1 MKRYVLTAIFA
12 FSLAIIASAQVRV
25 TGRVMALF
33 PSSGGAG
40 GGPKPV
46 SDVIV
51 KLVSGTKTLAFTSS
65 NAKGEYS
72 IILAT
77 DEHGRTR
84 KDESEKV
91 RESLMLTFTH
101 ISYEKESLPLPP
113 PKGGGKPIV
122 LDMVLTPKAVSL
134 KEVTVKPDPLRQRGD
149 TLTHNLASFLGKGDV
164 TLEDGLKRLPG
175 VDVAQSGAISYM
187 GKPISQFNIEG
198 MDLLGGKYNLAT
210 RNIPADYVTNVEIV
224 RNHHSRR
231 VEKDVP
237 SNEVSMNIKLS
248 KKAKF
253 KPFGQEEI
261 GVGRQAHP
269 SPPQGRDVELPNSA
283 SISNQTSPP
292 SEGLG
297 EAFVSLLG
305 ATGMMFTEKFQTICS
320 LKGGNYKGFARAD
333 MIDHFGGSDVTTPAT
348 SLFGGFDGGAPPQG
362 EYLYQRNGMATL
374 NGIHKLDSATTVK
387 VNADYSYH
395 RATHD
400 ISQSSTYLAG
410 DGSYV
415 TVSEQTSPL
424 TKVHLPKLTMNYLKN
439 ADRVYLSE
447 TFVLKGKFEQNE
459 GDVLANGQQ
468 IEQRRKTSSFEV
480 GNDLFWMGR
489 TEKGT
494 RRHVNASVSFKRT
507 PTLRL
512 TFSPLPTSPLG
523 EESIDAGLSTFPP
536 GGDERGA
543 VQTAQSST
551 LTMNVGS
558 SFQIPIGKTF
568 RLSLPVRVNAMYD
581 DVETERIAPSP
592 TSPLG
597 EESIDTG
604 HSTFPPRGDERGAIS
619 GWSLTPS
626 VNPGFEIHSRNRRFY
641 LSAGLGAALKG
652 LYYNRRNSESH
663 PSSLE
668 DGRVVTEEGKAN
680 KMNYTKPVLN
690 PSMGINYTFSANS
703 KLSFSTGYTTSIGDM
718 MTLLTEPM
726 QVDYRTVRTSSGIIG
741 ESNTWHTSGDW
752 KWQLPMQYFTLSL
765 AATHSEGRRNT
776 LYSQSVSGIDIS
788 SSALQRDTRSRST
801 NFSVSSTK
809 NFPSLFAKLGAD
821 ATYGFGD
828 SEQAISSPTG
838 GGQEG
843 ANIIKIRSNNYN
855 LHGNAAVTPVPWLE
869 LRYDIRYGW
878 SRSSLTPDPSPKGEG
893 SDYSQDENE
902 AASLSTPL
910 STRRGAG
917 GEALTSL
924 SHSGA
929 IHIFP
934 IAALDLSLDYDHVR
948 RQLPPSRGDE
958 RGAYKRMS
966 LFNASAQYKWK
977 QCVLRLEL
985 TNLLNQRHY
994 AYTVFD
1000 GINTYTYD
1008 YALCGRT
1015 AMLRVT
1021 FKL

>member
-1 MKRYVLTAIFA
+1 MKRLLYIILCVVLAE
-12 FSLAIIASAQVRV
+12 SASAQVRV
-25 TGRVMALF
+25 TGRVIDLQN
-33 PSSGGAG
+33 
-40 GGPKPV
+40 KPV

-72 IILAT
+72 LELKSAPSGEVT
-77 DEHGRTR
+77 
-84 KDESEKV
+84 
-91 RESLMLTFTH
+91 LQFTH
-101 ISYEKESLPLPP
+101 ISYKKESERLTLKQSGITNPLQR
-113 PKGGGKPIV
+113 KV
-122 LDMVLTPKAVSL
+122 DMILTPKSISL
-134 KEVTVKPDPLRQRGD
+134 KEVTVKPDPLRQKGD

-187 GKPISQFNIEG
+187 GKPIAQFNIEG
-198 MDLLGGKYNLAT
+198 LDLLGGKYNLAT

-224 RNHHSRR
+224 RNHHNRR
-231 VEKDVP
+231 VERDVP

-253 KPFGQEEI
+253 KPFGQEEA
-261 GVGRQAHP
+261 GAGYMEDGDDRLQA
-269 SPPQGRDVELPNSA
+269 
-283 SISNQTSPP
+283 
-292 SEGLG
+292 
-297 EAFVSLLG
+297 LLG
-305 ATGMMFTEKFQTICS
+305 VTGMMFTEKFQTICS

-400 ISQSSTYLAG
+400 IGQSSTYLSG

-447 TFVLKGKFEQNE
+447 TFVIKGKFEQNE
-459 GDVLANGQQ
+459 GDVVANGSLV
-468 IEQRRKTSSFEV
+468 EQRRKTSSFEV

-494 RRHVNASVSFKRT
+494 RRHVNASVSFRRT

-512 TFSPLPTSPLG
+512 SFVNDG
-523 EESIDAGLSTFPP
+523 QGY
-536 GGDERGA
+536 G
-543 VQTAQSST
+543 QTAQSST

-558 SFQIPIGKTF
+558 SFNIPIGKTF

-581 DVETERIAPSP
+581 DVETYRVA
-592 TSPLG
+592 TG
-597 EESIDTG
+597 EVNHIK
-604 HSTFPPRGDERGAIS
+604 
-619 GWSLTPS
+619 GWSFTPS

-652 LYYNRRNSESH
+652 LYYNK
-663 PSSLE
+663 L
-668 DGRVVTEEGKAN
+668 
-680 KMNYTKPVLN
+680 NYTKPVLN

-703 KLSFSTGYTTSIGDM
+703 KLQFSTGYTTQIGDM

-765 AATHSEGRRNT
+765 AATHSEGKRNT
-776 LYSQSVSGIDIS
+776 LYSQNVSGIDIS

-828 SEQAISSPTG
+828 SEQAITST
-838 GGQEG
+838 EG
-843 ANIIKIRSNNYN
+843 AADIIKIRSNNYN

-869 LRYDIRYGW
+869 LRYDIRYSW
-878 SRSSLTPDPSPKGEG
+878 SRSRYSEESNTTTSLT
-893 SDYSQDENE
+893 
-902 AASLSTPL
+902 
-910 STRRGAG
+910 
-917 GEALTSL
+917 
-924 SHSGA
+924 HSGA
-929 IHIFP
+929 IHVFP
-934 IAALDLSLDYDHVR
+934 IATLDLSLDYDHVR
-948 RQLPPSRGDE
+948 RQITTDQ
-958 RGAYKRMS
+958 YKNMS

-985 TNLLNQRHY
+985 TNLLNQRSY
-994 AYTVFD
+994 AYTLFD

-1015 AMLRVT
+1015 ALLRLT

>member
-1 MKRYVLTAIFA
+1 MKRLLYIILYVA
-12 FSLAIIASAQVRV
+12 LAASASAQRLRVGEQSSGLVLV
-25 TGRVMALF
+25 TGRVMALS
-33 PSSGGAG
+33 PSSEGAG
-40 GGPKPV
+40 GGLKPV

-72 IILAT
+72 LELKSAPN
-77 DEHGRTR
+77 
-84 KDESEKV
+84 SEV
-91 RESLMLTFTH
+91 TLQFTH
-101 ISYEKESLPLPP
+101 ISYEKESERMTLRD
-113 PKGGGKPIV
+113 KFTK
-122 LDMVLTPKAVSL
+122 LDMILTPKSISL

-187 GKPISQFNIEG
+187 GKPISQFSIEG

-237 SNEVSMNIKLS
+237 SNEVSINIKLS

-261 GVGRQAHP
+261 GIGMQAHP

-283 SISNQTSPP
+283 PISNQTSPP

-333 MIDHFGGSDVTTPAT
+333 MTDHFGGSDVTTPAT

-362 EYLYQRNGMATL
+362 EYLYQRNGMSTL

-400 ISQSSTYLAG
+400 ISQSSTYLSG

-424 TKVHLPKLTMNYLKN
+424 TKVHLPKLTMNYQKN

-447 TFVLKGKFEQNE
+447 TFVIKGKFEQNE
-459 GDVLANGQQ
+459 GDVVANGSLV
-468 IEQRRKTSSFEV
+468 EQRRKTSSFEV

-507 PTLRL
+507 PTLKLSFVGAR
-512 TFSPLPTSPLG
+512 TTS
-523 EESIDAGLSTFPP
+523 SANDAGGSPALL
-536 GGDERGA
+536 
-543 VQTAQSST
+543 QTAQSST

-558 SFQIPIGKTF
+558 SFNIPIGKTF

-581 DVETERIAPSP
+581 KIKTWRASPSP
-592 TSPLG
+592 SQGGGVELQKSDDSSASSGNQTSPPWEGLG
-597 EESIDTG
+597 EAL
-604 HSTFPPRGDERGAIS
+604 R
-619 GWSLTPS
+619 GWSFTPTL
-626 VNPGFEIHSRNRRFY
+626 NPGFEIHSRNRRFY

-652 LYYNRRNSESH
+652 LYYNK
-663 PSSLE
+663 L
-668 DGRVVTEEGKAN
+668 
-680 KMNYTKPVLN
+680 NYTKPVLN

-703 KLSFSTGYTTSIGDM
+703 KLQFSTGYTTQIGDM

-726 QVDYRTVRTSSGIIG
+726 QVDYRSVRTSSGIIG

-752 KWQLPMQYFTLSL
+752 KW
-765 AATHSEGRRNT
+765 
-776 LYSQSVSGIDIS
+776 
-788 SSALQRDTRSRST
+788 
-801 NFSVSSTK
+801 
-809 NFPSLFAKLGAD
+809 
-821 ATYGFGD
+821 
-828 SEQAISSPTG
+828 
-838 GGQEG
+838 
-843 ANIIKIRSNNYN
+843 
-855 LHGNAAVTPVPWLE
+855 
-869 LRYDIRYGW
+869 
-878 SRSSLTPDPSPKGEG
+878 
-893 SDYSQDENE
+893 
-902 AASLSTPL
+902 
-910 STRRGAG
+910 
-917 GEALTSL
+917 
-924 SHSGA
+924 
-929 IHIFP
+929 
-934 IAALDLSLDYDHVR
+934 
-948 RQLPPSRGDE
+948 
-958 RGAYKRMS
+958 
-966 LFNASAQYKWK
+966 
-977 QCVLRLEL
+977 
-985 TNLLNQRHY
+985 
-994 AYTVFD
+994 
-1000 GINTYTYD
+1000 
-1008 YALCGRT
+1008 
-1015 AMLRVT
+1015 
-1021 FKL
+1021 

>member
-1 MKRYVLTAIFA
+1 MVLAVH
-12 FSLAIIASAQVRV
+12 ASAQMRV
-25 TGRVMALF
+25 TGRVIDLQN
-33 PSSGGAG
+33 
-40 GGPKPV
+40 KPV

-51 KLVSGTKTLAFTSS
+51 KMVSGTKTLAFTST
-65 NAKGEYS
+65 NAKGEYALELKS
-72 IILAT
+72 AT
-77 DEHGRTR
+77 SGE
-84 KDESEKV
+84 V
-91 RESLMLTFTH
+91 SLQFTH
-101 ISYEKESLPLPP
+101 ISYEKESERLSL
-113 PKGGGKPIV
+113 KERVTKV
-122 LDMVLTPKAVSL
+122 DMVLTPKAVSL

-149 TLTHNLASFLGKGDV
+149 TLSHNLATFLGKGDV

-175 VDVAQSGAISYM
+175 VDVSQNGGISYM

-248 KKAKF
+248 NKAKF

-261 GVGRQAHP
+261 GIGVRTHPQPLPVMEGSEYPGGDNSTDGVTTPLTHREGQGVG
-269 SPPQGRDVELPNSA
+269 
-283 SISNQTSPP
+283 
-292 SEGLG
+292 
-297 EAFVSLLG
+297 LLG
-305 ATGMMFTEKFQTICS
+305 LTGMMFTNKFQTICS
-320 LKGGNYKGFARAD
+320 VKGGNYKGFARAD
-333 MIDHFGGSDVTTPAT
+333 MYDHFGGSGVSTPAT

-362 EYLYQRNGMATL
+362 EYLYQRNGMASL
-374 NGIHKLDSATTVK
+374 NGIHKLDSATTLK

-400 ISQSSTYLAG
+400 ISQSSTYLSG

-424 TKVHLPKLTMNYLKN
+424 TKVHLPKLSVNYLKN
-439 ADRVYLSE
+439 ADRMYLSE

-459 GDVLANGQQ
+459 GDVISSVALATQQ
-468 IEQRRKTSSFEV
+468 TEQRRKATSFEV

-494 RRHVNASVSFKRT
+494 RRHVNASVAFRRT

-512 TFSPLPTSPLG
+512 SFVNDG
-523 EESIDAGLSTFPP
+523 QGY
-536 GGDERGA
+536 G
-543 VQTAQSST
+543 QTAQSST
-551 LTMNVGS
+551 LSMNVGS
-558 SFQIPIGKTF
+558 SFNIPIGKVF
-568 RLSLPVRVNAMYD
+568 RLSLPVRLNATYD
-581 DVETERIAPSP
+581 DVETKQTHPQPLPIGRGEDSPISDVADIQGNYSSPSQGEAGERVY
-592 TSPLG
+592 
-597 EESIDTG
+597 
-604 HSTFPPRGDERGAIS
+604 

-626 VNPGFEIHSRNRRFY
+626 LNPGFEIHSRNRRFY

-652 LYYNRRNSESH
+652 LYYNK
-663 PSSLE
+663 L
-668 DGRVVTEEGKAN
+668 
-680 KMNYTKPVLN
+680 NYTKPVLN

-703 KLSFSTGYTTSIGDM
+703 KLQFSTGYTTQIGDM

-726 QVDYRTVRTSSGIIG
+726 QVDYRSVHTSSGIIG

-765 AATHSEGRRNT
+765 AASHSEGKRNT

-809 NFPSLFAKLGAD
+809 NFPSIFTKLGAD
-821 ATYGFGD
+821 AAYGFSD

-843 ANIIKIRSNNYN
+843 ANIIKVRSSNYN
-855 LHGNAAVTPVPWLE
+855 LHGNASVTPIQWLE

-878 SRSSLTPDPSPKGEG
+878 SRSRYSEESNTVTSLT
-893 SDYSQDENE
+893 
-902 AASLSTPL
+902 
-910 STRRGAG
+910 
-917 GEALTSL
+917 
-924 SHSGA
+924 HSGA
-929 IHIFP
+929 IHVFP
-934 IAALDLSLDYDHVR
+934 IATLDLSLDYDHVR
-948 RQLPPSRGDE
+948 RQITTDT
-958 RGAYKRMS
+958 YKRMS

-977 QCVLRLEL
+977 QCVIRLEL
-985 TNLLNQRHY
+985 TNLLNQRNY
-994 AYTVFD
+994 SYTVFD

-1008 YALCGRT
+1008 YGLCGRT
-1015 AMLRVT
+1015 ALMRLT